1 MVAAAQLMLAELT
14 ELRRVASPPALTL
27 RPAIGAEVTIL
38 TGFDRAAQSIVA
50 GRRATEAARDQL
62 REHAARDD
70 VSRP

>member
-14 ELRRVASPPALTL
+14 ELRRLAAPPALTL

-50 GRRATEAARDQL
+50 GRRAAEAALDELRGLAARDAGW
-62 REHAARDD
+62 RA
-70 VSRP
+70 